1 MADHAPERPDRASL
15 YDEDFYAWIRHQ
27 IGLLQQRRL
36 DSLDLDNLIEE
47 LEAVGRAEK
56 RSVFTNMRV
65 ILQHLLQL
73 RARTSGPAD
82 EPETAI
88 GAHRVYLAED
98 FRTSPSLRPYAI
110 DILPECYDRARTR
123 AAEETGLPLS
133 AFPADCPESLDQ
145 VLDPGYLPGTKEGP
159 DGDER

>member
-1 MADHAPERPDRASL
+1 MADDAPERPDSASL
-15 YDEDFYAWIRHQ
+15 YDEDFHAWIRHQ

-56 RSVFTNMRV
+56 RSVFANMRV

-73 RARTSGPAD
+73 RARTTGPA
-82 EPETAI
+82 EAWKTAI
-88 GAHRVYLAED
+88 SVHRVYLAED
-98 FRTSPSLRPYAI
+98 FRTSPSLRPYAVA
-110 DILPECYDRARTR
+110 ILPECYDRARSH
-123 AAEETGLPLS
+123 AAEQTGLPLS
-133 AFPADCPESLDQ
+133 GFPPDCPETLDQ
-145 VLDPGYLPGTKEGP
+145 VLDPGYLPGNKDGP